1 MITILNRV
9 VLEKGGENVSVMIVG
24 GDYLGNIEKKL
35 YSLGVTE
42 LLHVNGR
49 KGASCARLKMP
60 ERVAMILVLTDF
72 VNHNL
77 AKIVKEQA
85 KDRGIPA
92 FFAKRSL
99 GALAQ
104 SGFERQLVAA
114 VK

>member
-1 MITILNRV
+1 M
-9 VLEKGGENVSVMIVG
+9 SVMIVG

-77 AKIVKEQA
+77 AKIVKGLA

-92 FFAKRSL
+92 FFAKRSW
-99 GALAQ
+99 GSLAE
-104 SGFERQLVAA
+104 SGFERKITEAA
-114 VK
+114 K